1 MAGQTKNRRAAK
13 SIADPEIVTIQTP
26 TERLVELINQNKKK
40 FLMTEKAED
49 TVTLMRLTRALF
61 VKYSSR
67 GKVVDKLIEDHDIH
81 ERKAWRLVDIT
92 PRLFTTVYREMS
104 REFHVDILLE
114 NIQETRRLAIATQ
127 DWKTAS
133 SCDRN
138 YAQAIKDFLGDSKQL
153 KPEDLVL
160 PDIEIGFHPELFKDI
175 PPIDSPEYKK
185 IISNFKKRKDRQEKL
200 EAEDIDYEEIF
211 E

>member
-1 MAGQTKNRRAAK
+1 MARQTKNRGVK
-13 SIADPEIVTIQTP
+13 ESIADPEIVTTQTP
-26 TERLVELINQNKKK
+26 SERLVELINQNKKN
-40 FLMTEKAED
+40 FLLTEKAEE
-49 TVTLMRLTRALF
+49 TLTLMRVTRSLF
-61 VKYSSR
+61 VEYTSR
-67 GKVVDKLIEDHDIH
+67 GKVVEKLIEKEGVS

-92 PRLFTTVYREMS
+92 PKLFSTVYRES
-104 REFHVDILLE
+104 TREFHVDILLE
-114 NIQETRRLAIATQ
+114 QIQETRRLALATQ
-127 DWKTAS
+127 DWRTVAA
-133 SCDRN
+133 CDKN
-138 YAQAIKDFLGDSKQL
+138 YAQVIKDFLGDSRQL